1 MSLQTTLDNHTHSR
15 VMGWPARTCVGCCHE
30 DCTRRRRERNVPCAN
45 CGARIRNGQ
54 AYRVT
59 GMVEGE
65 IVSQIHVT
73 CERRAAPR
81 TNTRTDADVEDDH
94 LAILEESGVERD

>member
-1 MSLQTTLDNHTHSR
+1 
-15 VMGWPARTCVGCCHE
+15 
-30 DCTRRRRERNVPCAN
+30 
-45 CGARIRNGQ
+45 
-54 AYRVT
+54 
-59 GMVEGE
+59 MVEGE